1 MKSLALALLLALAP
15 PNSEDLVKLGE
26 GLANRGDGKKA
37 IGHLEKAL
45 ADPALPPALKARAEK
60 ALGLAFLQVKKPK
73 DAVLHL
79 EKAVEGNPQDEKSWL
94 LLGLAQDAAEE
105 FPSAIAA
112 YKKGADQLPKS
123 SALRHEL
130 GMALLEAGKPDE
142 AAKVLVEASRLAE
155 QDPEI
160 RMDAAYALTVAGRF
174 QEAKEEAALAVSL
187 APDSADAY
195 YNLGSAEAG
204 LGNGKAARH
213 ALERAIE
220 IDELHVPSLMQ
231 LGIVESAAGDDA
243 SASKRFLRVLQVEP
257 DNSRAR
263 AGLGASLAKLGTD
276 DVKAQKLLEQAIH
289 VDPKNVQ
296 ALALLGDI
304 AERAGKLD
312 EAIKR
317 YEQVRRLRPD
327 DARVKKKIEELKA
340 KKKAAR

>member
-1 MKSLALALLLALAP
+1 MKPLALALLIALAP
-15 PNSEDLVKLGE
+15 PTSEDLVKLGE

-45 ADPALPPALKARAEK
+45 ADPALSADLKARAEK
-60 ALGLAFLQVKKPK
+60 AMGLALLQVKKPK

-79 EKAVEGNPQDEKSWL
+79 ERAVEGNPRDEKSWL
-94 LLGLAQDAAEE
+94 LLGLAQDAAEQ
-105 FPSAIAA
+105 FADAIAA
-112 YKKGADQLPKS
+112 YRKGADQLPKS
-123 SALRHEL
+123 STLRHEL

-142 AAKVLVEASRLAE
+142 ASRVLVEATRLAE

-160 RMDAAYALTVAGRF
+160 RMDAAYALTLAGHF
-174 QEAKEEAALAVSL
+174 KEAKEQAELAVGL
-187 APDSADAY
+187 APESADAY

-204 LGNGKAARH
+204 LGNVKAARS

-220 IDELHVPSLMQ
+220 IDELHVPSLVQ

-243 SASKRFLRVLQVEP
+243 AASKRFLRVLQVEP

-263 AGLGASLAKLGTD
+263 AALGASLAKLGTD
-276 DVKAQKLLEQAIH
+276 DAKAQKLLEHAIH

-296 ALALLGDI
+296 AYALLGDI

-317 YEQVRRLRPD
+317 YEQVKKLRPD
-327 DARVKKKIEELKA
+327 DARVKTKLEELRA
-340 KKKAAR
+340 KKKAAK